1 MHAGVVENPRTLTVL
16 TVFMYETEQPI
27 LQLST
32 FFAIALASDLDVT
45 LQKPQPN
52 LFSKKKTTIMTIKNK
67 NEGKY
72 YILIKYKQYV
82 STTYDHGGLIHN

>member
-1 MHAGVVENPRTLTVL
+1 
-16 TVFMYETEQPI
+16 MYETEQPI

-32 FFAIALASDLDVT
+32 FFVIALASDLDVT

-67 NEGKY
+67 NEGKHY
-72 YILIKYKQYV
+72 L
-82 STTYDHGGLIHN
+82 

>member
-1 MHAGVVENPRTLTVL
+1 MDLFFLTVEGL
-16 TVFMYETEQPI
+16 IFHGLFIYKTEQPI

-67 NEGKY
+67 NEGKHY
-72 YILIKYKQYV
+72 LLVKYKQYV
-82 STTYDHGGLIHN
+82 

>member
-1 MHAGVVENPRTLTVL
+1 MKKIEKIGYQSNFNFECNTERGSIESLSIALGFQILE
-16 TVFMYETEQPI
+16 YETEQPI
-27 LQLST
+27 LQSST
-32 FFAIALASDLDVT
+32 LFVIALASDLDVT

-72 YILIKYKQYV
+72 YL
-82 STTYDHGGLIHN
+82 

>member
-1 MHAGVVENPRTLTVL
+1 MKKIEKIGYQSNFNFECNTERGSIESLSIALGFQILE
-16 TVFMYETEQPI
+16 YETEQPI

-72 YILIKYKQYV
+72 YL
-82 STTYDHGGLIHN
+82 